1 MGNSDYSVDALSV
14 QQLNFLG
21 QKIDLRNRVNVEIC
35 LLLETNLSVS
45 VEKLTVANG
54 QNDIKMNWYVN
65 LVCNFCVE
73 DFVEL
78 KIHKDMAVHLFNA
91 NNYDQHAPMGEV
103 CFVEEG
109 GAYFVHTQTVNKK
122 VKHP

>member
-1 MGNSDYSVDALSV
+1 M
-14 QQLNFLG
+14 
-21 QKIDLRNRVNVEIC
+21 NVEIC
-35 LLLETNLSVS
+35 LHLETNLSVS

-54 QNDIKMNWYVN
+54 QNDMKTNWNVN
-65 LVCNFCVE
+65 LVCNFYE

-78 KIHKDMAVHLFNA
+78 TIHKDMGVHIFNA
-91 NNYDQHAPMGEV
+91 NNYNQHAPMGEV

-122 VKHP
+122 VKHS